1 MSLSA
6 AHVIVGLGQTGLS
19 AAHYLARAGY
29 PFAITDTRENPPG
42 LDQIKAIYP
51 QAELY
56 LGGLNAE
63 LLAAAQQIIVSPGV
77 SIREPA
83 IAAAQAKG
91 IEIIGDV
98 ECFLRE
104 ITAPVIAITG
114 TNGKSTVTSLVGDM
128 AKCADIRVQ
137 VGGNI
142 GTPVL
147 DLIAE
152 PLAELYVLELSS
164 FQLETTYSLQATAAT
179 ILNITEDHMDRYPG
193 LSDYI
198 AAKQRIYHRANTC
211 VVNRNDPLTHVD
223 VDAEQ
228 HVFSFGL
235 DEPSDGQFGIRDQQF
250 CYGQYALM
258 PVKEMCLQG
267 QQNQMNA
274 LAALALAQAAKIPLE
289 ACLHSLRHYAG
300 LPHRCQWLREI
311 AGVQY
316 YNDSKGTNVGA
327 TIAAVDGLA
336 ATISG
341 KIILLAGGQGKDA
354 DFSPLRNSLSQ
365 HVRHCLLYGEDALMI
380 GKQLTGATLFT
391 QVADLQAA
399 VAQAVRLAQPGDM
412 VLLSPACA
420 SFDMFRNYGHRG
432 DVFAELVAKISASS

>member
-1 MSLSA
+1 MTLSP
-6 AHVIVGLGQTGLS
+6 AHVIVGLGQTGIS

-29 PFAITDTRENPPG
+29 TFAINDTRENPPG
-42 LDQIKAIYP
+42 LEQIKAIYP
-51 QAELY
+51 QAELH

-63 LLAAAQQIIVSPGV
+63 LLANAQQIIVSPGV

-83 IAAAQAKG
+83 IAAARAKG

-128 AKCADIRVQ
+128 AKQAGIHVQ

-152 PLAELYVLELSS
+152 PLADLYVLELSS

-179 ILNITEDHMDRYPG
+179 ILNISDDHMDRYDD
-193 LSDYI
+193 LNDYT
-198 AAKQRIYHRANTC
+198 AAKQRIYHHAKQC
-211 VVNRNDPLTHVD
+211 VFNRNDALTRP
-223 VDAEQ
+223 DAEQ
-228 HVFSFGL
+228 NAVSFAL
-235 DEPSDGQFGIRDQQF
+235 DEPAAGQFGIRAQQF
-250 CYGQYALM
+250 YYGDYALM
-258 PVKEMCLQG
+258 PVKDMRLQG

-289 ACLHSLRHYAG
+289 ACLG
-300 LPHRCQWLREI
+300 EI

-341 KIILLAGGQGKDA
+341 KIILLAGGQGKGA
-354 DFSPLRNSLSQ
+354 DFSPLRNSLEQ
-365 HVRHCLLYGEDALMI
+365 HVRHCLLFGEDARTI
-380 GKQLTGATLFT
+380 EKQLDGATSFT
-391 QVADLQAA
+391 QVLDLNAA
-399 VAQAVRLAQPGDM
+399 VEQAKMLAQSGDL

-420 SFDMFRNYGHRG
+420 SFDMFRNYAHRG
-432 DVFAELVAKISASS
+432 DVFAELVAKIGIA